1 MGKIREGLLFRFA
14 IIFFVFTVITLFMSG
29 VCMYFSQMASY
40 KSEREASIR
49 EVADYLE
56 MVLSVDGDDF
66 VNYQNHFKECCLT
79 LLVPHDFD
87 KDDIEDSRNK
97 YEKLFAAKYPGKVL
111 GTDISFDE
119 LSEDLKD
126 LYTIYKHQYYL
137 YQFEQ
142 ARKRFNLAYTEY
154 IVLGAEKP
162 ERLYDVMYVL
172 DSMRDERHV
181 GGKKYIELGITVEHK
196 IDEHP
201 HEWEAWTTGRLPYGF
216 DIFDNEY
223 GKDYAC
229 YLPLVIK
236 GKTLGLIGVEVDIL
250 KVNKEIMNTSITQ
263 MLYVG
268 LVLVIMVALLLYFIY
283 YHYISKLSH
292 LKDSVKL
299 YTQGKNA
306 EVVND
311 IERNA
316 TGKDEISV
324 LAMQVSSMIM
334 ELENYMQNLLETA
347 KELQDTQRRADA
359 MNELAIKDALTGI
372 RNKTAYDNETQQIDW
387 TIAEGKAEFA
397 IAMVDLNFLKRINDT
412 YGHEQGNIAIKRTCY
427 IVCHVF
433 KHSPV
438 FRVGGDEFV
447 VILKND
453 DYKKRDELVAEFK
466 NQIAETSGNKDLKIW
481 ERVSAAI
488 GVAVFDSEIDTS
500 VENVFRRADKA
511 MYQNKKEM
519 KAIRD

>member
-1 MGKIREGLLFRFA
+1 MGKIREGLLFKFG
-14 IIFFVFTVITLFMSG
+14 IIFFIFTVITLFMSG
-29 VCMYFSQMASY
+29 ITLYFNQMASY
-40 KSEREASIR
+40 KSEREDSIR
-49 EVADYLE
+49 KVADYLE
-56 MVLSVDGDDF
+56 MVLSVDGEDF
-66 VNYQNHFKECCLT
+66 VNYQNHFKEKYMT
-79 LLVPHDFD
+79 LLVPHNFD
-87 KDDIEDSRNK
+87 KEDIEVARNK
-97 YEKLFAAKYPGKVL
+97 YESVFAAKHPGKVL
-111 GTDISFDE
+111 GRDISFNE
-119 LSEDLKD
+119 LSDDLKD
-126 LYTIYKHQYYL
+126 LYTIYKHEYYL

-142 ARKRFNLAYTEY
+142 ARKRFNLAYVEY
-154 IVLGAEKP
+154 IVPGAEKP
-162 ERLYDVMYVL
+162 GNLYDVMYML
-172 DSMRDERHV
+172 DSMRDERLV

-201 HEWEAWTTGRLPYGF
+201 HEWEAWATGHIPRGF
-216 DIFDNEY
+216 DVFDNEY

-229 YLPLVIK
+229 YLPFVIN

-250 KVNKEIMNTSITQ
+250 KVNKEIMRSSFVQ
-263 MLYVG
+263 MLNVG
-268 LVLVIMVALLLYFIY
+268 LILVLMVVLLLYFIY

-299 YTQGKNA
+299 YSQGKNS

-311 IERNA
+311 IEKNA

-334 ELENYMQNLLETA
+334 EIENYMKNLLETA
-347 KELQDTQRRADA
+347 KELHDTQRRADA
-359 MNELAIKDALTGI
+359 MNELATKDALTGI
-372 RNKTAYDNETQQIDW
+372 RNKTAYDNETQQLNW
-387 TIAEGKAEFA
+387 NIAEGNAEFA

-412 YGHEQGNIAIKRTCY
+412 YGHEQGNIAIKKTCY

-433 KHSPV
+433 QHSPV

-447 VILKND
+447 VILKNE
-453 DYKKRDELVAEFK
+453 DYAARDALVQEFK
-466 NQIAETSGNKDLKIW
+466 NQIAESSANKDLKIW

-488 GVAVFDSEIDTS
+488 GIAVFDADIDTS

-519 KAIRD
+519 KAVRD